1 MQLHNI
7 KPKHTRKAKKRVG
20 RGGKRGTYS
29 GRGMKG
35 QKSRAGS
42 SKEPIIRG
50 LIKRY
55 PKLKGYRFGNRK
67 EVIIIVNLA
76 LIEKTFKEDETV
88 SPNTL
93 IKKGIIRKIKG
104 RTPKV
109 KILAAGDL
117 NKKLTIRECLISEQ
131 AKKKIEKKG
140 GKIAL

>member
-1 MQLHNI
+1 MQLHEI
-7 KPKHTRKAKKRVG
+7 KPKNKRKAKKRVG

-35 QKSRAGS
+35 QKSRSGS

-55 PKLKGYRFGNRK
+55 PKLRGYRFGNRK
-67 EVIIIVNLA
+67 EVIAIVNLA
-76 LIEKTFKEDETV
+76 FLEKVFKEDETV
-88 SPNTL
+88 SPTTL
-93 IKKGIIRKIKG
+93 IKKRIIRKIKG

-109 KILAAGDL
+109 KILATGEL
-117 NKKLTIRECLISEQ
+117 SKKLIIRDCQLSEQ